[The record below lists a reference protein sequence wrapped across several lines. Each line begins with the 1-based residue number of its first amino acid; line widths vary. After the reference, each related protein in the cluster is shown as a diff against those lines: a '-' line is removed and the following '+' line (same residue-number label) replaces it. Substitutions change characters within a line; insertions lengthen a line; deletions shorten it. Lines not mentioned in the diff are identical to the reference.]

1 MARPAAGRV
10 NPAWTAFQLGHQAV
24 QVHPLLSPL
33 SSNTRVYWD
42 EKWPTIDGWAV
53 VQATGR
59 IRVNGRRRGSP
70 EEWTHVIAHTL
81 LHLGLGHLRPH
92 GHPREWAAAADAEVE
107 RMLDTLGLGR
117 RPECISGS
125 PFAGGG
131 QEIAAMAARAARDG
145 IPPDWLKL
153 GTDGPRP
160 DLLLPDA
167 PVTRAQQRGADWTA
181 LLAMGVRDAVAASIR
196 VAGKRQSTL
205 SGAPPIMGPIEEA
218 WAWFLASYPLLGSV
232 CAAFRLEVDREACG
246 RLDIGVAAIDCGAG
260 VVFANPAAGLDAM
273 EWRFVMAHEM
283 LHAALRHDARQAQRD
298 ALLWNYAC
306 DFAINLWL
314 LDMGIGRVPERGLL
328 LDEGLRGLSAETI
341 YDRIATDRRRYRRL
355 ATLRGTGLGDVLR
368 PGESG
373 RDAPWGATSL
383 DDVVRGALRRGLDL
397 HAAQGRGLLP
407 GGLVE
412 EIEAVLHPPPPWDVQ
427 LVRWADAVIPDPEP
441 RRSYARASRRQ
452 GGTPDIPRPG
462 LMALPEVEEDRTF
475 AVLLDTSASMS
486 RRLLARA
493 LGAAAQLALGKQVRA
508 LRLIYCDAAPVD
520 AGWVVPEELMGRVE
534 VRGRGGT
541 LLQDGVDL
549 LGRLGLPDDMPL
561 LLITDGL
568 CDPLRV
574 ARPHAYLVPAGM
586 GLPFKPDG
594 PVFRM
599 L

>member
-1 MARPAAGRV
+1 MTHVRATSP
-10 NPAWTAFQLGHQAV
+10 NPARAAFDAGYGAIRA
-24 QVHPLLSPL
+24 HPLLRPL
-33 SSNTRVYWD
+33 ASSTRVHWD
-42 EKWPTIDGWAV
+42 EKWPTADGWCV
-53 VQATGR
+53 VEATGL
-59 IRVNGRRRGSP
+59 IRANGRRRAP
-70 EEWTHVIAHTL
+70 ADEWTHVIAHAL

-92 GHPREWAAAADAEVE
+92 GHPREWTAAADAEVE
-107 RMLDTLGLGR
+107 RMLATLGLGR
-117 RPECISGS
+117 RPECISGD
-125 PFAGGG
+125 PFAAGG
-131 QEIAAMAARAARDG
+131 QDVAVMARRAAQDG
-145 IPPDWLKL
+145 IPPDWLRL
-153 GTDGPRP
+153 GTDGSRM
-160 DLLLPDA
+160 DVALPA
-167 PVTRAQQRGADWTA
+167 VPLTHTHQRGKEWTA
-181 LLAMGVRDAVAASIR
+181 LLAEGVRAAVSASIR
-196 VAGKRQSTL
+196 VAGGRQSTL
-205 SGAPPIMGPIEEA
+205 SQDAPRVGPVQEA
-218 WAWFLASYPLLGSV
+218 WAWFLASYPLLGSI
-232 CAAFRLEVDREACG
+232 CAAFRLEVDREACHRMDVG
-246 RLDIGVAAIDCGAG
+246 IAAIDCGAG
-260 VVFANPAAGLDAM
+260 VVFANPAAGLDVM

-283 LHAALRHDARQAQRD
+283 LHAALRHDARQAGRD

-341 YDRIATDRRRYRRL
+341 YDRIVTDRRRYRRL
-355 ATLRGTGLGDVLR
+355 ATLRGTGLGDVLQ

-373 RDAPWGATSL
+373 VEAPWGATSL
-383 DDVVRGALRRGLDL
+383 DDVVRSALRRGLDL
-397 HAAQGRGLLP
+397 HASQGRGLLP

-427 LVRWADAVIPDPEP
+427 LVRWADSVIPDAEP

-462 LMALPEVEEDRTF
+462 LLSLPEIEEDRTF

-493 LGAAAQLALGKQVRA
+493 LGAVAQLAFGKRVRA
-508 LRLIYCDAAPVD
+508 LRLIHCDAAPVD
-520 AGWVVPEELMGRVE
+520 AGWVSPEELMGRVE

-549 LGRLGLPDDMPL
+549 LGRLGVSADMPL

-574 ARPHAYLVPAGM
+574 VRPHAYLVPAGM
-586 GLPFKPDG
+586 GLPFRPDG